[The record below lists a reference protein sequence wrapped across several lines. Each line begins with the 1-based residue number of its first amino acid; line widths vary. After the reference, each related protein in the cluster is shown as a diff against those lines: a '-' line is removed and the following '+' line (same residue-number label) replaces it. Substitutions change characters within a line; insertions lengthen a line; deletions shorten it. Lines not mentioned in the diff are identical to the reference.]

1 MCLDQAVLSSLWGG
15 FLPWGWCRAVFGYTA
30 LWAVGVPSL
39 VATEILEVQ
48 HVFHSFK
55 TESFSSVALLF
66 SFLHRGGGNS
76 RL

>member
-1 MCLDQAVLSSLWGG
+1 MGFCPGDGG
-15 FLPWGWCRAVFGYTA
+15 VCRAVFGYTA

-48 HVFHSFK
+48 YVFHSFK
-55 TESFSSVALLF
+55 TESFSSVVLLF
-66 SFLHRGGGNS
+66 SFMYSGGGNS